1 MKKVTVSISFDEE
14 KLSTLRMYL
23 NLKDMQLE
31 QELEKALD
39 SLYTKTVPPVV
50 REFLDMKAGSICRP
64 SPKPKKPAAP
74 AQDNTAKE
82 VPNNGRP

>member
-31 QELEKALD
+31 QELGKALD

-50 REFLDMKAGSICRP
+50 REFLDMKAGSVVSRP

-82 VPNNGRP
+82 VPNNG

>member
-1 MKKVTVSISFDEE
+1 MKKATISISFDEE

-23 NLKDMQLE
+23 NLKDIKLE

-39 SLYTKTVPPVV
+39 SLYTKTVPPGV
-50 REFLDMKAGSICRP
+50 REYLDMKAGSIVSRP

-74 AQDNTAKE
+74 AQDNTVKE
-82 VPNNGRP
+82 VPTNG

>member
-23 NLKDMQLE
+23 KLKEMQLE

-50 REFLDMKAGSICRP
+50 REFLDMKAGSVVSRP
-64 SPKPKKPAAP
+64 APKPKKPAAP
-74 AQDNTAKE
+74 AQDNTVKE
-82 VPNNGRP
+82 VPNNG